1 MEQILAQLLAKV
13 KTIQEMMDDRQEKM
27 KVQVGSLTFQN
38 NVNQEKLMAK
48 MDAQL
53 EKMEATVLEANP
65 EGIILDGA
73 WNKGRG

>member
-1 MEQILAQLLAKV
+1 
-13 KTIQEMMDDRQEKM
+13 
-27 KVQVGSLTFQN
+27 
-38 NVNQEKLMAK
+38 VNQEKLMAK

-73 WNKGRG
+73 